1 MTRRFELWLFILQRG
16 SALVLA
22 PLVLAH
28 LVTIVVAIR
37 GGLSADEILSR
48 TQGSVGWM
56 LFYGAFVV
64 AAAVHAPI
72 GVRTVL
78 REMTAW
84 RGRSLDISAILFAL
98 VLLWLGFCA
107 VGAVT

>member
-1 MTRRFELWLFILQRG
+1 MTRRLELWLFILQRG
-16 SALVLA
+16 SAMVLA
-22 PLVLAH
+22 PLVLVH
-28 LVTIVVAIR
+28 LVTIVVAVR

-48 TQGSVGWM
+48 TEGSVGWM
-56 LFYGAFVV
+56 LFYGVFVL

-72 GVRTVL
+72 GVRTVV

-84 RGRSLDISAILFAL
+84 RGRSLDAAAVLFGA
-98 VLLWLGFCA
+98 VLLWLGFHA

>member
-1 MTRRFELWLFILQRG
+1 MTRRLELWLFILQRG
-16 SALVLA
+16 SAMVLA

-28 LVTIVVAIR
+28 LVTIVIAIR

-56 LFYGAFVV
+56 LFYGMFVL
-64 AAAVHAPI
+64 AAAIHAPI
-72 GVRTVL
+72 GVRTVV

-84 RGRSLDISAILFAL
+84 RGRSLDVAALLFGV
-98 VLLWLGFCA
+98 VLLWLGFHA

>member
-1 MTRRFELWLFILQRG
+1 MTRRLELWLFVLQRG
-16 SALVLA
+16 SAMVLA
-22 PLVLAH
+22 PLVLVH

-48 TQGSVGWM
+48 TEGNVGWM
-56 LFYGAFVV
+56 LFYAAFVL

-72 GVRTVL
+72 GVRTVV

-84 RGRSLDISAILFAL
+84 RGRTLDAAALLFGVA
-98 VLLWLGFCA
+98 LLWLGFRA